1 MLTLERIARVKLV
14 YCLKLLAAQMMMMM
28 MMMMMMGQQLQFV
41 RPAILQGLQS
51 RNAQG

>member
-1 MLTLERIARVKLV
+1 MEMLTLERIARVKLV

-28 MMMMMMGQQLQFV
+28 MMMMGQQLQFV

>member
-14 YCLKLLAAQMMMMM
+14 YCLKLLAAQMM
-28 MMMMMMGQQLQFV
+28 GQQLQFV
-41 RPAILQGLQS
+41 RPHILQGLQS